1 MKACVEVK
9 EVPLTVQ
16 LLIPKGEEK
25 KKRLDSFP
33 STQEEGEEEEKAVD
47 SSFNLILFINPAFL
61 RNDRRE
67 GEEEFGRAWKSAIRR
82 NQRPFY
88 QNNNNPASIC
98 HQNRLKR
105 FNRIE
110 KKE

>member
-1 MKACVEVK
+1 M
-9 EVPLTVQ
+9 
-16 LLIPKGEEK
+16 
-25 KKRLDSFP
+25 
-33 STQEEGEEEEKAVD
+33 D

-88 QNNNNPASIC
+88 QNNNNPALIC

-110 KKE
+110 KKKMKQNKTKKEVREEF